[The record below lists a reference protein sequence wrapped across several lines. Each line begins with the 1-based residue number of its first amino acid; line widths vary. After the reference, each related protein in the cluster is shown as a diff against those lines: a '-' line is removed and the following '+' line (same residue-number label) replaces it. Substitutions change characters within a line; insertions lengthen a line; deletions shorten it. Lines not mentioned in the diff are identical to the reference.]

1 MAEVQFEVL
10 PFGDRWAV
18 LKEVRQLSMHRS
30 YQSALSA
37 AEQAAARQQAGG
49 ADCRILVRDRAGEW
63 REAPCPDI
71 FDYVLDL

>member
-18 LKEVRQLSMHRS
+18 LKEIRQLSTHAS
-30 YQSALSA
+30 FQGALSA
-37 AEQAAARQQAGG
+37 AEQAAARQQAVG
-49 ADCRILVRDRAGEW
+49 AECRILVRERSGEW